1 MRIVELVPLLELR
14 NKLFLLLWEIILGKA
29 IIETLVY
36 DLVYNFEK

>member
-1 MRIVELVPLLELR
+1 MRIVELVPLLELS

>member
-14 NKLFLLLWEIILGKA
+14 NKLFLLLLEIILGKA

-36 DLVYNFEK
+36 DLGYNFEK